1 MATLYSCFDF
11 NPRSPHG
18 ERRIVLWMLFTLQ
31 KFQSTLPA
39 RGATAAKPIHDQM
52 VVFQS
57 TLPARG
63 ATCRSKKIL
72 LQRWIF
78 QSTLPARGATG
89 AGAEYGRGQGI
100 SIHAPRTGSDF
111 KPCVE
116 FFYIII
122 SIHAPRTG
130 SDEDAKRVLEVL
142 VGISIHAPR
151 TGSDRF
157 DAGQDAPLDLNF
169 NPRSPH
175 GERLLSAAAKHRHEN
190 FNPRSPHGERHPD
203 L

>member
-78 QSTLPARGATG
+78 QSTLPARGATKPL
-89 AGAEYGRGQGI
+89 
-100 SIHAPRTGSDF
+100 SIPG
-111 KPCVE
+111 
-116 FFYIII
+116 YLI
-122 SIHAPRTG
+122 
-130 SDEDAKRVLEVL
+130 
-142 VGISIHAPR
+142 
-151 TGSDRF
+151 
-157 DAGQDAPLDLNF
+157 
-169 NPRSPH
+169 
-175 GERLLSAAAKHRHEN
+175 
-190 FNPRSPHGERHPD
+190 
-203 L
+203 